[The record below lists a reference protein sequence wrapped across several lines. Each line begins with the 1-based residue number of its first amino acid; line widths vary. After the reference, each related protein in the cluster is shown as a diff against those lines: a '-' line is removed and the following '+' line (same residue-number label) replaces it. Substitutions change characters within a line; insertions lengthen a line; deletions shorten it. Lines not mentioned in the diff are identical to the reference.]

1 MNYIQQIKQMETTFS
16 RFSSISMMHAVFHC
30 YLEHIH
36 SQQIKIFRMKSQLF
50 LSVFLYR
57 IKKCSPAQD
66 PHFTNRKQTN
76 RKSKVVQEA
85 KVKYIKD
92 GPRG

>member
-1 MNYIQQIKQMETTFS
+1 
-16 RFSSISMMHAVFHC
+16 
-30 YLEHIH
+30 
-36 SQQIKIFRMKSQLF
+36 MKSQLF

-85 KVKYIKD
+85 KVKYTKVYQAYQRWSKRLKGNYTEAENQGSSRLLYTLKIT
-92 GPRG
+92 G